1 MNTIYRQSTFCST
14 GGCVQVAV
22 LADGTVS
29 LRDSKNLTIPAHTYT
44 AEEWVAF
51 TAGVKNGEFDLVPG
65 GLLAG

>member
-1 MNTIYRQSTFCST
+1 MNVNYRQSSFCST

-22 LADGTVS
+22 LDNGTVS

-65 GLLAG
+65 GLLTN